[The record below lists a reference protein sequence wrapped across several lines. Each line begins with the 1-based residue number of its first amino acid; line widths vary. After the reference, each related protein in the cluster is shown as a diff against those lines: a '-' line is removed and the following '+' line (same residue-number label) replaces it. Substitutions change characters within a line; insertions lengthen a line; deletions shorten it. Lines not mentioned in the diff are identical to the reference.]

1 MFHSG
6 DSYVGEWA
14 GGQSHRV
21 GLQRCSD
28 GSRYSGDFKAGVKH
42 GLGCYHFRNGDRCS
56 GEYFGDKINGFGVYR
71 FANGHRYEEGS
82 WHEGK
87 KQGCS
92 KICRESCS
100 SQGVSPCAFF
110 MASESDSNYMVLRPD
125 KTRVF
130 HLFQLLFRTK
140 LDGHVSIE
148 TPSGMEIDWERR
160 RWAIFFSI
168 LLQKILMFIRK
179 PMAWFG
185 SAIEYW
191 MNLVTENRGF
201 MSLLFNILT
210 DGVLGVLQ
218 LLERRN
224 LPNATG
230 LRAYNS
236 HKTCF
241 AWDATDYQKQFSTQA
256 FMFGDKTGDAELI
269 VVAFRGTEPFNAVQ
283 WCTDFDISFFQIP
296 HVGKVHQGFLRA
308 LGLQRKL
315 GLPKELS
322 GSRVSPPYAY
332 YVIREKLWDVLSRNE
347 RAKFLVTGHS
357 LGGALAILFAS
368 ILAVHGENW
377 LLDRLQG
384 VYTFG
389 QPRVGDRNFGE
400 FVEQY
405 LDKPK
410 KRYFRY
416 VYCNDIVPRVP
427 FDNSALLYKHFGTC
441 VYFNSLYKP
450 KVMKEEPNKNY
461 FSLWTVIPK
470 YVNAWWE
477 LIRSFLIGCVRG
489 PEYKEGQPMRLLR
502 LIALVLPAIAPHFP
516 QDYNNCTRLETSH
529 ALNKRLV

>member
-201 MSLLFNILT
+201 MSLLFNIL
-210 DGVLGVLQ
+210 
-218 LLERRN
+218 
-224 LPNATG
+224 
-230 LRAYNS
+230 
-236 HKTCF
+236 
-241 AWDATDYQKQFSTQA
+241 TDYQKQFSTQA

>member
-1 MFHSG
+1 
-6 DSYVGEWA
+6 
-14 GGQSHRV
+14 
-21 GLQRCSD
+21 
-28 GSRYSGDFKAGVKH
+28 
-42 GLGCYHFRNGDRCS
+42 
-56 GEYFGDKINGFGVYR
+56 
-71 FANGHRYEEGS
+71 
-82 WHEGK
+82 
-87 KQGCS
+87 
-92 KICRESCS
+92 
-100 SQGVSPCAFF
+100 
-110 MASESDSNYMVLRPD
+110 MASESDSNSMVLRPD

-130 HLFQLLFRTK
+130 HLFRLLFRTK

-210 DGVLGVLQ
+210 GRVVFPKRGSSTYRTVIGLSDTRVELDRKIKPTEKKYHAALSIMAAKLAYENESCIQRIVRYPWNMEFLGF
-218 LLERRN
+218 
-224 LPNATG
+224 
-230 LRAYNS
+230 YN
-236 HKTCF
+236 C
-241 AWDATDYQKQFSTQA
+241 WNDYQKQFSTRA

-283 WCTDFDISFFQIP
+283 WCTDFDISFYQIP
-296 HVGKVHQGFLRA
+296 RVGKVHQGFLRA

-461 FSLWTVIPK
+461 FSLWTIIPK

>member
-1 MFHSG
+1 
-6 DSYVGEWA
+6 
-14 GGQSHRV
+14 
-21 GLQRCSD
+21 
-28 GSRYSGDFKAGVKH
+28 
-42 GLGCYHFRNGDRCS
+42 
-56 GEYFGDKINGFGVYR
+56 
-71 FANGHRYEEGS
+71 
-82 WHEGK
+82 
-87 KQGCS
+87 
-92 KICRESCS
+92 
-100 SQGVSPCAFF
+100 

-148 TPSGMEIDWERR
+148 TPIGMEIDWERR
-160 RWAIFFSI
+160 RWAIFISL

-179 PMAWFG
+179 PMAWYG

-191 MNLVTENRGF
+191 LNLLSENHGF
-201 MSLLFNILT
+201 ISLSFNILT
-210 DGVLGVLQ
+210 GRVVFPKKGSSTYRSVVGLGDTRVELDRKIKPTDKKYHAA
-218 LLERRN
+218 LSIMAAKL
-224 LPNATG
+224 
-230 LRAYNS
+230 AYENES
-236 HKTCF
+236 CIQRIVRYHWNMEFLGFYNC
-241 AWDATDYQKQFSTQA
+241 WNDYQKQFSTQA

-269 VVAFRGTEPFNAVQ
+269 VVAFRGTETFDAVQ
-283 WCTDFDISFFQIP
+283 WCTDFDISYYQIP
-296 HVGKVHQGFLRA
+296 HVGKVHQGFLGA

-357 LGGALAILFAS
+357 LGGALAVLFAS

-389 QPRVGDRNFGE
+389 QPRVGDGNFGE
-400 FVEQY
+400 FVGPY

-410 KRYFRY
+410 TRYFRF

-427 FDNSALLYKHFGTC
+427 FDDSALLYKHFGTC

-477 LIRSFLIGCVRG
+477 LIRSFLIGFVKG
-489 PEYKEGQPMRLLR
+489 PDYKESQRMRYLR
-502 LIALVLPAIAPHFP
+502 LRALVFPGQTAHSP
-516 QDYNNCTRLETSH
+516 QDYNNCTRLQTSH
-529 ALNKRLV
+529 ALNKILV